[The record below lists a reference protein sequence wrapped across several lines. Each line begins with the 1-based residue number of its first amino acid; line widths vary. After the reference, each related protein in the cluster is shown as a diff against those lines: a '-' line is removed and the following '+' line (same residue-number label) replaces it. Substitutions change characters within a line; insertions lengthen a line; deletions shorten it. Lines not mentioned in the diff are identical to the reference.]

1 MTIDIKPF
9 SFPTT
14 VAFVDDSPAFLSNLS
29 LQLDSRLAFRL
40 FSSPT
45 KALQFLNEPPPDTD
59 PGAEPLLGPYRDRTE
74 ENDAHQVIAMSVD
87 AIRSQVH
94 NAERF
99 ESTSVVVVDYDMPE
113 LNGLEFC
120 RRIENPAIRKIILTG
135 KADEH
140 VAVKSFNEGLID
152 RFIRKHDTDA
162 VEALNRAVDDM
173 QDAYFDKACRTILDG
188 LAVAEY
194 AFLKDRALAAHVN
207 GIFETLGIVE
217 HYLSYQ
223 PNGLLMFDSAGTP
236 YLMIIHT
243 DESLRGVR
251 EIAVEQRAPADFL
264 EELDSHRSLPYFWR
278 TEGYYPAQCVQW
290 QPHMHPASVFHG
302 KRRYIY
308 SIVRKPAG
316 FALDHIVP
324 YDRYLQRLD
333 EEIQAAW
340 RPR

>member
-29 LQLDSRLAFRL
+29 LQLSPQLAFRL

-45 KALQFLNEPPPDTD
+45 KALQFLNAPAPAD
-59 PGAEPLLGPYRDRTE
+59 PTAEPLIGPYLERAE

-99 ESTSVVVVDYDMPE
+99 QSTSVVVVDYDMPE
-113 LNGLEFC
+113 LNGIEFC
-120 RRIENPAIRKIILTG
+120 RRIEDPSVRKIILTG

-140 VAVKSFNEGLID
+140 VAVRSFNEGLID
-152 RFIRKHDTDA
+152 RFIRKHDANA

-173 QDAYFDKACRTILDG
+173 QNAYFDKACRTLLDA
-188 LAVAEY
+188 LAVSEY
-194 AFLKDRALAAHVN
+194 AFLKDRALAGHVA
-207 GIFETLGIVE
+207 GIFDSLGIVE

-236 YLMIIHT
+236 YLLIIHT

-251 EIAVEQRAPADFL
+251 EIAVEQCAPADFIA
-264 EELDSHRSLPYFWR
+264 ELDSRRSLPYFWR

-290 QPHMHPASVFHG
+290 QPYMHPASIIHG
-302 KRRYIY
+302 ERRYTY
-308 SIVRKPAG
+308 AIVSKPAG
-316 FALDHIVP
+316 FALDNVVP

-333 EEIQAAW
+333 EELQAAW